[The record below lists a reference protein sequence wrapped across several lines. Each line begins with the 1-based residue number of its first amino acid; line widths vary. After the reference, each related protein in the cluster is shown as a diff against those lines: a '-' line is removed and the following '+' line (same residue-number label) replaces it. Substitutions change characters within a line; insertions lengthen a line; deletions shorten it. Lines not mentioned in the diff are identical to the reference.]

1 MNYNLTTIEEHT
13 IIPEILTPESWVL
26 DLGCLNFKFS
36 NNIKKYTNKII
47 CVDAN
52 PRISIEN
59 GIIPGFP
66 IPSDVIFINKAIVNE
81 SEKEYIDYY
90 EYHDINGN
98 SIHKNEN
105 DYAKIMFKTQVAT
118 TTINKI
124 MSDYN
129 INQFDLIKFDIEGSE
144 YNILKDFDFTVAK
157 QFSIEFH
164 DFRKFDIDINSFYE
178 EFNSKISNYCEII
191 QHERTHHPG
200 WASGTGY
207 NYWDSLFLLKKEFW
221 K

>member
-1 MNYNLTTIEEHT
+1 MKYNTLTIEEHT
-13 IIPEILTPESWVL
+13 IIPNFLNSKSWIL

-36 NNIKKYTNKII
+36 NELKKFTNNII

-52 PRISIEN
+52 PRISSEN

-66 IPSDVIFINKAIVNE
+66 IPEDIIFINKAIVNE
-81 SEKEYIDYY
+81 SEKQHIDYY

-105 DYAKIMFKTQVAT
+105 DYARIMFKTEVP
-118 TTINKI
+118 TITIKQI
-124 MSDYN
+124 MKDYN

-144 YNILKDFDFTVAK
+144 YNILENIDFTISK

-164 DFRKFDIDINSFYE
+164 DFRGFDIDINKFYE
-178 EFNSKISNYCEII
+178 QFNSKIGNFCEVI

-200 WASGTGY
+200 WAHGTGY
-207 NYWDSLFLLKKEFW
+207 NYWDSLFLLKKNYW
-221 K
+221 L